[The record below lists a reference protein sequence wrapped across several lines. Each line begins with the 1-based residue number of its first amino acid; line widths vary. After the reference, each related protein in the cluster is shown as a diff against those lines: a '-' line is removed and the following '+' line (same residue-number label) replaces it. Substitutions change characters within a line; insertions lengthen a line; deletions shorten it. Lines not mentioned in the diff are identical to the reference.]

1 VSLDP
6 AAVAEAVD
14 EVGRIIRADG
24 GDLRLVDADPA
35 TLRISLALDLSG
47 VSCEDCVL
55 PPDQL
60 RDTIARNPN
69 VSEFRRM
76 CIERGMVTLRADGM
90 RKVAK
95 GITTVQEVLRVTEA
109 TH

>member
-1 VSLDP
+1 MSLDP

-24 GDLRLVDADPA
+24 GDLRLLDADPA
-35 TLRISLALDLSG
+35 TLRISLALDVSG

-60 RDTIARNPN
+60 RDTIAAAIGRR
-69 VSEFRRM
+69 VRGEFELVVADPRR
-76 CIERGMVTLRADGM
+76 
-90 RKVAK
+90 
-95 GITTVQEVLRVTEA
+95 
-109 TH
+109 